1 MERTCETLVS
11 SVSGISMETFIMKR
25 TRETLVSSL
34 SGISLAED
42 DVMDDESPLNGNI
55 QCYEAYM

>member
-1 MERTCETLVS
+1 
-11 SVSGISMETFIMKR
+11 METFIMKR